1 MHRLVPS
8 PHRVVDLGPLV
19 AEIDTGRKPVSV
31 VLVDRDDDL
40 HDNLGFRVRGLGSRG
55 FWSIYKRRDLTSTGV
70 GPRA

>member
-40 HDNLGFRVRGLGSRG
+40 HDSLGFRVRGLGSRG
-55 FWSIYKRRDLTSTGV
+55 L
-70 GPRA
+70 